1 MLLLATLNQPLS
13 AQQVFHSFDEL
24 YAYAKSQSKSLQ
36 TNNVKLTQA
45 KKAKLAALF
54 SIPDVTGNL
63 LSANFTNNT
72 RLGVNVFPAEIFGG
86 APGTF
91 RTIETGI
98 QYNTNVNSYAEIKL
112 LNIAALYNYQLSK
125 INIALTENNTVLT
138 IKSLKENIANTYF
151 NIVTLQKQ
159 YETSVKNTQV
169 ADSLLQITKNKYKAG
184 LASKQDV
191 NDAES
196 NYLSN
201 AETANQIKYLISQS
215 VISLKILADIPEEKE
230 LIISH
235 SNTTDKVQQPPIVEL
250 NGTKLKSYILQEKY
264 AKYAFRSAKAALY
277 PTISAPLSNSYNIY
291 SSSFQI
297 VDNSWINS
305 NFIGLKL
312 NVPLPSANTIA
323 KKYSSYYDFQLAE
336 INLQQAKIKS
346 KLEQE
351 ELIIAYDKAVSQAK
365 ANKAI
370 YDLRADTYLKNKQL
384 YAKGLIGLEQT
395 LNSFNAMVNANYN
408 LISSLTS
415 IELTLTKIE
424 INNSVQ

>member
-1 MLLLATLNQPLS
+1 MLLLATAMNPIS

-24 YAYAKSQSKSLQ
+24 YEYAKLQSKSLQ
-36 TNNVKLTQA
+36 TNNVKLNQA

-72 RLGVNVFPAEIFGG
+72 KLGVNVFPAEIFGG
-86 APGTF
+86 ASGTF

-98 QYNTNVNSYAEIKL
+98 QYNTNVISYADIKL
-112 LNIAALYNYQLSK
+112 LNIAALYNYQLAK
-125 INIALTENNTVLT
+125 INIALTENNSVLT
-138 IKSLKENIANTYF
+138 IKSLKENIASSYF
-151 NIVTLQKQ
+151 IIVTLQKQ

-201 AETANQIKYLISQS
+201 AENANQIKYLIGQS
-215 VISLKILADIPEEKE
+215 VIGLKLLADIPEDKE

-235 SNTTDKVQQPPIVEL
+235 TNATDNTQQTPTIEVNDTKVK
-250 NGTKLKSYILQEKY
+250 GYILQEKY

-312 NVPLPSANTIA
+312 NVPLPSANAIA
-323 KKYSSYYDFQLAE
+323 KKYSSYPLC
-336 INLQQAKIKS
+336 
-346 KLEQE
+346 
-351 ELIIAYDKAVSQAK
+351 
-365 ANKAI
+365 
-370 YDLRADTYLKNKQL
+370 
-384 YAKGLIGLEQT
+384 GLT
-395 LNSFNAMVNANYN
+395 
-408 LISSLTS
+408 
-415 IELTLTKIE
+415 
-424 INNSVQ
+424 